1 MLWLRSALP
10 AWRRTVLKS
19 LQAAASHPPRGL
31 TTRSSSGRYT
41 SPSPLYAWCYGLL
54 TIRAFSSIRP
64 VAMQKVGG
72 SGEILQPISVASQ
85 RNLPRIVRDGKAIVR
100 FLLSSIFFFPCP
112 MQVTPSVPIVLA
124 LAACSRNAA
133 SFFFPVSATESI

>member
-100 FLLSSIFFFPCP
+100 FLLSSIFFFLVQCKLH
-112 MQVTPSVPIVLA
+112 QVSLLYWHWRRAAETPPL
-124 LAACSRNAA
+124 
-133 SFFFPVSATESI
+133 FFFSVSATESI